1 MGWQILRDPGKGKMK
16 RDGERK
22 EKRWEKEGKGKR
34 KREEEEDRAREE
46 GDEQV
51 LDDMNDIIM
60 MSQSTDHLS
69 TTTIDRSMG
78 PHALPTPTTSPEPMP
93 TNPSVHPESVQP
105 PGLWCDPVTV
115 MLEQIEEKTRR
126 LLHEWLKDDGIPFP
140 KEVLK
145 MLRDLKMKIKIR
157 DNERA

>member
-1 MGWQILRDPGKGKMK
+1 M
-16 RDGERK
+16 
-22 EKRWEKEGKGKR
+22 
-34 KREEEEDRAREE
+34 
-46 GDEQV
+46 
-51 LDDMNDIIM
+51 
-60 MSQSTDHLS
+60 
-69 TTTIDRSMG
+69 
-78 PHALPTPTTSPEPMP
+78 PTLTTSPEPMP
-93 TNPSVHPESVQP
+93 TNPSAHPESVQL

-115 MLEQIEEKTRR
+115 MLEQIKEKTRR

>member
-1 MGWQILRDPGKGKMK
+1 
-16 RDGERK
+16 
-22 EKRWEKEGKGKR
+22 
-34 KREEEEDRAREE
+34 
-46 GDEQV
+46 
-51 LDDMNDIIM
+51 
-60 MSQSTDHLS
+60 
-69 TTTIDRSMG
+69 MG
-78 PHALPTPTTSPEPMP
+78 PHALPTPTTSPESMP

-115 MLEQIEEKTRR
+115 MLEQIEEKTQC